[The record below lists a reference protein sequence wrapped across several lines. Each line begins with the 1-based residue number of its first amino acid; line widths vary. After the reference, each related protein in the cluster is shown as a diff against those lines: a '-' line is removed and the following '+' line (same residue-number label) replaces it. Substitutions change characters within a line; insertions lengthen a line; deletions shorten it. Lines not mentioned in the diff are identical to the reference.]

1 MTTATTP
8 AIRVENLGKSYNNN
22 RAVDGISFSVAPGE
36 VFGMLG
42 PNGAGKTTT
51 VEILET
57 LRQADEGRAEVLG
70 LDVRKDAKAV
80 KQRIGVAL
88 QTATLLPNLTA
99 WELLDLWG
107 SFFSTTTSPDALL
120 ERLGLTEKRNAR
132 VQTLS
137 GGQQQRLS
145 VALALVGDPAVV
157 FLDEPTTGLDPQARR
172 SLWEVIEDMKK
183 DGKTVVLT
191 THYME
196 EAERLCDRIAIMDH
210 GRILA
215 LDTPDGLVRS
225 QFSEQT
231 VTFRPPDGTDPQTF
245 ADLPGVARVQGDAQ
259 NGEVSLFSGE
269 VTRTLGALLERSERT
284 NTPLGEIRLRA
295 ATLEDVF
302 LKMTGRRIRE

>member
-1 MTTATTP
+1 MTTDTTP

-22 RAVDGISFSVAPGE
+22 RAVDGISFSVASGE

-70 LDVRKDAKAV
+70 LDVRKNAKAV

-107 SFFSTTTSPDALL
+107 SFFSKAASPDALL

-172 SLWEVIEDMKK
+172 SLWEVVEDMKK

-215 LDTPDGLVRS
+215 LDTPEGLVRS

-231 VTFRPPDGTDPQTF
+231 VTFRPPGGTDPQTF
-245 ADLPGVARVQGDAQ
+245 ADLPGVSRVQGDTE

-269 VTRTLGALLERSERT
+269 VTRTLGALLERSKRT
-284 NTPLGEIRLRA
+284 NLPLGEIRLRA